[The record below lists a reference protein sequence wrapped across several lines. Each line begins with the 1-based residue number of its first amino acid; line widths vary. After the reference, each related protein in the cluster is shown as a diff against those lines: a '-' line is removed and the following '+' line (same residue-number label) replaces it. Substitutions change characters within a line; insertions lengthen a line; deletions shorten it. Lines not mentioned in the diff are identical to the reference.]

1 MSSDNKNFQQQV
13 RHIGHEI
20 RNNLSICDIYSEII
34 KKHLIKDN
42 IQNPNIENALNCIQ
56 NSIKL
61 INNNL
66 LDLKSLGNITQHICE
81 ADKLIEQAVS
91 MSKVYIQDKSIEIID
106 KINSNEKIYIDE
118 NKFLS
123 CLINILKNAIE
134 SIEKQGLIKVETG
147 IKNNKLIISISNN
160 GIPIP
165 KEDIKNLFNDG
176 FTTKTNGSGIGL
188 YLCKK
193 YLNEQNSDI
202 SLKCSDESQTVF
214 EIITDI
220 VR

>member
-1 MSSDNKNFQQQV
+1 M
-13 RHIGHEI
+13 
-20 RNNLSICDIYSEII
+20 
-34 KKHLIKDN
+34 
-42 IQNPNIENALNCIQ
+42 
-56 NSIKL
+56 
-61 INNNL
+61 
-66 LDLKSLGNITQHICE
+66 
-81 ADKLIEQAVS
+81 IEQAVS